1 MDSEKS
7 VTLHGG
13 SHLCRKCGRTDSL
26 EELWFPL
33 VHHELLRN
41 TPGKLG
47 HIVHFNPS
55 HKKKKGTLDGFTCDR
70 YLGTS
75 SAIRLS
81 VAALTSEGLMM
92 TQFPTSTHQRGQML

>member
-13 SHLCRKCGRTDSL
+13 SHLCRKCGQTDSL

-47 HIVHFNPS
+47 HIVHFNLS
-55 HKKKKGTLDGFTCDR
+55 HKKKKRNSGRFYLRQIFGDKFCDQTFCGGAD
-70 YLGTS
+70 L
-75 SAIRLS
+75 
-81 VAALTSEGLMM
+81 
-92 TQFPTSTHQRGQML
+92 